1 MQLTT
6 SQFTDAFV
14 RHIDE
19 SKPDP
24 LAKSQMETLLI
35 SWEEQ
40 EQLLDDGVDDGRGD
54 AVAKTSSLRGTLTLS
69 SEYIA
74 VSIHVQCHWKKY
86 NQTDHKS
93 DKRVCERRDN
103 DNDGDVAAA
112 AAAKQFQEELF
123 IKLTASAIESKLR
136 AKDDAKIQNRND
148 RKASKKLRAE
158 MLKRLRSDHYI
169 QRLFVDKKANTD
181 ADSALL
187 CEALIQQNLRS
198 DDKGGGTT
206 NIDELEERVNV
217 EEGTLQGIKNAIFS
231 KSEDNL
237 DVLEILLNM
246 PYLPRTSPPPSSD
259 NEKGDENAI
268 NQWPTKL
275 ADRAYLRLLE
285 DAMFDA
291 CEKEGED
298 ELLDDLKI
306 SETNQYRHTEAE
318 SDEEGRSRNVSPTKR
333 MRNNP

>member
-1 MQLTT
+1 M
-6 SQFTDAFV
+6 
-14 RHIDE
+14 E
-19 SKPDP
+19 S
-24 LAKSQMETLLI
+24 LCI
-35 SWEEQ
+35 NWEQ
-40 EQLLDDGVDDGRGD
+40 EQLLDDCVDDDRGD

-86 NQTDHKS
+86 HQSEHKS
-93 DKRVCERRDN
+93 DERGSERRDK
-103 DNDGDVAAA
+103 DNDGDV
-112 AAAKQFQEELF
+112 AAAKQFQEELS

-136 AKDDAKIQNRND
+136 AKDDSKIQNRND

-169 QRLFVDKKANTD
+169 QRLFVDKKTNSDT
-181 ADSALL
+181 DSALL

-198 DDKGGGTT
+198 DDKAGGTT

-246 PYLPRTSPPPSSD
+246 PYLPRTSLPSPPSD
-259 NEKGDENAI
+259 NEKGDATAI

-275 ADRAYLRLLE
+275 AERAYLRLLE

-298 ELLDDLKI
+298 ELLDDLNI
-306 SETNQYRHTEAE
+306 SEANHTTSK
-318 SDEEGRSRNVSPTKR
+318 SDDEGSGRNVSKR
-333 MRNNP
+333 MRNC